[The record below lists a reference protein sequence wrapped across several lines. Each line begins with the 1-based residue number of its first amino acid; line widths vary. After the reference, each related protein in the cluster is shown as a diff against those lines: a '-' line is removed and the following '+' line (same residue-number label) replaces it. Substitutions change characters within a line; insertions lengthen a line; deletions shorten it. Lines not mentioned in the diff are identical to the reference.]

1 MYNRYFEILQ
11 TIDFYL
17 IIKEFT
23 FDILNDHIKYK
34 YKYKQKKIKSE
45 EYQFKNLNLII
56 INIPN
61 IK

>member
-17 IIKEFT
+17 IIKEYT

-34 YKYKQKKIKSE
+34 QKKIRSE
-45 EYQFKNLNLII
+45 EYQFKILNIII